1 MRARM
6 SECARL
12 PAQLLEGMRA
22 AVEGQAGEAAR
33 LLGARG
39 AMEHLRNGAPLPAPQ
54 DAASLYTLEPLALSQ
69 L

>member
-1 MRARM
+1 V
-6 SECARL
+6 
-12 PAQLLEGMRA
+12 QLLDEMRA
-22 AVEGQAGEAAR
+22 AVDGQAAEAAR

-39 AMEHLRNGAPLPAPQ
+39 AVEHLRNGAPLPAPQ